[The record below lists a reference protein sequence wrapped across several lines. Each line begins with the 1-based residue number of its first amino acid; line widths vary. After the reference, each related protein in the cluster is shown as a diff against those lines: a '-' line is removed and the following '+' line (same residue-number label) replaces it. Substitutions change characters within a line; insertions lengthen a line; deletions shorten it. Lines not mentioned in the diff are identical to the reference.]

1 MTMAEFNIRLF
12 SFKRLERNKEVL
24 FREVAWQ
31 SLVGSHSDPKKIP
44 KNKQK
49 FWQIGKAEKVNE
61 EMKNI
66 MKEAMLNARSNY
78 TKTNKDGDS

>member
-31 SLVGSHSDPKKIP
+31 SLVGSHLDPKKLP

-49 FWQIGKAEKVNE
+49 FWKIGSAEKVNE

-66 MKEAMLNARSNY
+66 MRDAMLNARGNY
-78 TKTNKDGDS
+78 SKTNK

>member
-31 SLVGSHSDPKKIP
+31 SLVGSHADPKKIP
-44 KNKQK
+44 KNRQK
-49 FWQIGKAEKVNE
+49 FWQIGEVSKIDKETKDR
-61 EMKNI
+61 
-66 MKEAMLNARSNY
+66 MKEAMLRAMSNY
-78 TKTNKDGDS
+78 TKRDK

>member
-31 SLVGSHSDPKKIP
+31 SLVGSHADPKKIP
-44 KNKQK
+44 KNRQK
-49 FWQIGKAEKVNE
+49 FWQIGEVSKIDKDT
-61 EMKNI
+61 KDR
-66 MKEAMLNARSNY
+66 MKEAMLHAMSEY
-78 TKTNKDGDS
+78 NKREK

>member
-31 SLVGSHSDPKKIP
+31 SLVGSHADPKKIP
-44 KNKQK
+44 KNRQK
-49 FWQIGKAEKVNE
+49 FWQIGEVSKIDKETKDR
-61 EMKNI
+61 
-66 MKEAMLNARSNY
+66 MKEAMLHAMSNY
-78 TKTNKDGDS
+78 TKRDK

>member
-31 SLVGSHSDPKKIP
+31 SLVGSHADPKKIP
-44 KNKQK
+44 KNREK
-49 FWQIGKAEKVNE
+49 FWQIGEVS
-61 EMKNI
+61 NI
-66 MKEAMLNARSNY
+66 DKERKIRMKEAMLRAVNNY
-78 TKTNKDGDS
+78 NKRDK

>member
-31 SLVGSHSDPKKIP
+31 SLVGSHADPKKIP
-44 KNKQK
+44 KNRQK
-49 FWQIGKAEKVNE
+49 FWQIGEVSKIDKDT
-61 EMKNI
+61 KDR
-66 MKEAMLNARSNY
+66 MKEAMLHAMSEY
-78 TKTNKDGDS
+78 TKREK